1 MSVAGGGTVR
11 YRVVYSGRVQGVF
24 FRATSRDLAAGR
36 AIVGWVRNL
45 ADGNVETE
53 VEGGEGEVGSFLSAV
68 RGRFEGHITNE
79 AVTSL
84 PVRGDESGFVIRH

>member
-1 MSVAGGGTVR
+1 MAERFGIGWCTPGVCRACS
-11 YRVVYSGRVQGVF
+11 SGRRRVTWRLG
-24 FRATSRDLAAGR
+24 G

-84 PVRGDESGFVIRH
+84 PVRSDESGFVIRH